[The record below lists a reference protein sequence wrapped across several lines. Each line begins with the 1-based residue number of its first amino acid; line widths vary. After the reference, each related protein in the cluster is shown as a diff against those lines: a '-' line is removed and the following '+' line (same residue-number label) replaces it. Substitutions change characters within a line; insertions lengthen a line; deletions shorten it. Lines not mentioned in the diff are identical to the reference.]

1 MIEMEDTR
9 NTEEKMQKYSQ
20 NINIWS
26 SLAKGMNVD
35 IDYILQPV
43 GSWCKS
49 IQTNEEKKIFLKM
62 KPALK
67 KVYKHVEKD
76 KYEKVKKILK
86 DCLRVY

>member
-9 NTEEKMQKYSQ
+9 NTEEKMQEIFTR

-49 IQTNEEKKIFLKM
+49 IQTNEEKKYFLRKM
-62 KPALK
+62 KYPLLK
-67 KVYKHVEKD
+67 KF
-76 KYEKVKKILK
+76 IST
-86 DCLRVY
+86 

>member
-1 MIEMEDTR
+1 MQEIFTR
-9 NTEEKMQKYSQ
+9 

-49 IQTNEEKKIFLKM
+49 IQTNEEKKIFF
-62 KPALK
+62 
-67 KVYKHVEKD
+67 E
-76 KYEKVKKILK
+76 EE
-86 DCLRVY
+86 